1 VIDLSERLLGVNVNC
16 PDNGGRRKDSDRRQF
31 TYTFH
36 IPERRSGVD
45 RRTGKDRRESI
56 RKEDNNLVLTL

>member
-1 VIDLSERLLGVNVNC
+1 VNVNC